1 MEFLKAL
8 FADGEA
14 LTYDQLVAKAAAA
27 KINAVDLS
35 KGGYVSLDKHN
46 DKVNA
51 LTQQVEA
58 LNGQIA
64 KRDTDLADLQTKLT
78 AAQADASKLGEV
90 QTAMTDLQG
99 RYDTEKKDLEGKL
112 ARQAYE
118 FAIRERAGSL
128 KFSSAAAKKAFV
140 QEAISKEFKRDG
152 ESLLGYDEFVAKYKA
167 EDPGAFAP
175 DTPDPAPAGDP
186 APAPQIVLPTDP
198 SKGKGGDTGGFHF
211 NFTGVRPAP
220 TE

>member
-14 LTYDQLVAKAAAA
+14 LTYDQLVAKATAA

-58 LNGQIA
+58 LNGQIT

-99 RYDTEKKDLEGKL
+99 RYGRAALHVGVYS
-112 ARQAYE
+112 AGVCVPQA
-118 FAIRERAGSL
+118 
-128 KFSSAAAKKAFV
+128 
-140 QEAISKEFKRDG
+140 D
-152 ESLLGYDEFVAKYKA
+152 
-167 EDPGAFAP
+167 
-175 DTPDPAPAGDP
+175 
-186 APAPQIVLPTDP
+186 
-198 SKGKGGDTGGFHF
+198 
-211 NFTGVRPAP
+211 RPADGLP
-220 TE
+220 GTAYG